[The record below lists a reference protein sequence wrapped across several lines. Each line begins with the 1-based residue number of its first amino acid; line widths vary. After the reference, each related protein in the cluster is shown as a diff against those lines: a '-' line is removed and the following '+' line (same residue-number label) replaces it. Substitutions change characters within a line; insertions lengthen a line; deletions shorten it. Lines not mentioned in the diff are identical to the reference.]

1 MCMVCRRPVQPSAEH
16 LASICQPE
24 DVAEC
29 VMLVAL
35 LNPRA
40 RYTCHAVPCSFTT
53 KKQSNIPGI
62 LVSSCAKI
70 LFVEVSGDL
79 FCCVWVRSIPEL
91 VIKPTKQFYPA

>member
-1 MCMVCRRPVQPSAEH
+1 MVCRRPVQPSAEH

-40 RYTCHAVPCSFTT
+40 R
-53 KKQSNIPGI
+53 
-62 LVSSCAKI
+62 
-70 LFVEVSGDL
+70 
-79 FCCVWVRSIPEL
+79 
-91 VIKPTKQFYPA
+91 